1 MQPTRLTRLLH
12 IILLL
17 RRAARHA
24 LLSARHCLT
33 TGCRSRAL
41 RELRNYRRLRAD
53 ISERE
58 ADAVRR
64 VTALTRVT
72 AVTA

>member
-1 MQPTRLTRLLH
+1 MQPNRLTRLLH
-12 IILLL
+12 LILLM